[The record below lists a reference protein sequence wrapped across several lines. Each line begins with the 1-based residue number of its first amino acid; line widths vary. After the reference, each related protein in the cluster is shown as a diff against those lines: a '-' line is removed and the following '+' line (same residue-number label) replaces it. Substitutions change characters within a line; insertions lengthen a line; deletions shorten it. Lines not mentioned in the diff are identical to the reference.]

1 MCFDAVMASLWFGF
15 VRTSEKPS
23 VKTLVSEIVLL
34 CTQFPRFGGSRVI
47 TVGDLSRFPVRH

>member
-1 MCFDAVMASLWFGF
+1 MCFDALMASLWFGF

-34 CTQFPRFGGSRVI
+34 CTQFPSGSIRWKQSDH
-47 TVGDLSRFPVRH
+47 GRRPF